1 MQGERTIVCASGV
14 VSYSEMAEGVSQ
26 WTNIC
31 CNPFGKPSHY
41 VRNKKQLRQVS
52 DWMITKVPTLTHGQK
67 ICASCRKQ
75 LSHTSSPSPTPEE
88 RRATTPESPVEG
100 SEFPDEGPESDPAVV
115 TPPGEELEPEPS
127 ESVALVNV
135 CLETFGETP
144 ITKTNLKRAKK
155 RSKQKVDKITTMMQ
169 RAMISERP
177 LCNDCEIVSQLRE
190 KFQTATR
197 SEKMQILTV
206 LPKSWSV
213 KRIQEEFGTTNFM
226 ARQAKELVKEKGV
239 LAIPDLKHGHALTEQ
254 TVHLVQ
260 SFYQSD
266 DISRVMP
273 GRKDYVSVRVGEGR
287 VHVQKRLVLCNLREL
302 YATFK
307 DQHPSDHIG
316 FSKFASLRPKHCV
329 LAGASGTHTV
339 CVCTYHQN
347 VKLMIHAAGLD
358 TSHKHIITQAVCNPS
373 QPQCFLD
380 KCTACPGTEMLR
392 ESMTIHFEKKA
403 IVNVIYQ
410 QWVSVDRTTLET
422 ASLPF
427 EDFIDTFIEKV
438 EVLIPHSFI
447 ATQQAQ
453 FFNECKK
460 ELKEGELVVVADFSE
475 NYSFVVQDAA
485 QGMHWNNSQ
494 ATIHPFVVYYQHS
507 DKEHHISFVVV
518 SDCLQHDTVAVHLFQ
533 RELIAFLKSVLP
545 FGITKITYF
554 SDGAASQYKNRK
566 NFVNLCSHEADFGMK
581 AEWHFSATSHGKGAC
596 DGVGGTV
603 KRLAARASLQKPFDQ
618 QIMSPTQLY
627 EWAKE
632 NIPAIVFRY
641 CSTEDYEVVK
651 QELES
656 RFRNSRTIPGTRKLH
671 AFIPLSR
678 HLVAVKLYS
687 NSGDCKE
694 EKVVKDEGELELD
707 GLSGYVTCVYESE
720 WWLAC
725 VLSVDSENA
734 EVKLNFLHP
743 YGPTSSYR
751 YPAIPDI
758 LSVPSSDLLCRVS
771 PRTVTGRT
779 YTITQ
784 KESREVTKKLT
795 SRL

>member
-1 MQGERTIVCASGV
+1 
-14 VSYSEMAEGVSQ
+14 MAEGVSH
-26 WTNIC
+26 WTNVC
-31 CNPFGKPSHY
+31 CNPFGKPSHF

-52 DWMITKVPTLTHGQK
+52 NWMIEKVPSLTHGQK

-75 LSHTSSPSPTPEE
+75 LAQTSTPSPTSEPRE
-88 RRATTPESPVEG
+88 TTPELVESPDER
-100 SEFPDEGPESDPAVV
+100 SELLESPDEGPHSEPDPAVV
-115 TPPGEELEPEPS
+115 TLCGEELQPEPS
-127 ESVALVNV
+127 ESVSLVNM

-144 ITKTNLKRAKK
+144 ITKTKLKRSKK
-155 RSKQKVDKITTMMQ
+155 RSKQKVDMITTMMQ
-169 RAMISERP
+169 KAVISKRP
-177 LCNDCEIVSQLRE
+177 SCSDCEIVSQLRE
-190 KFQTATR
+190 KFPAATR

-213 KRIQEEFGTTNFM
+213 KRIQEEFNTTNFM

-239 LAIPDLKHGHALTEQ
+239 LAMPDLKRGHALAEQ
-254 TVHLVQ
+254 TVHLVH

-266 DISRVMP
+266 EISRVMP
-273 GRKDYVSVRVGEGR
+273 GRKDYISVREGEGR
-287 VHVQKRLVLCNLREL
+287 VHVQKRLVLCNLKEL
-302 YATFK
+302 YAIFK

-347 VKLMIHAAGLD
+347 VKLMIHAAELD
-358 TSHKHIITQAVCNPS
+358 KSHKHIIAQAVCNPP
-373 QPQCFLD
+373 QPKCYLD

-403 IVNVIYQ
+403 IDNVIYQ

-427 EDFIDTFIEKV
+427 EDFIEAFIEKV

-453 FFNECKK
+453 FFSECKK
-460 ELKEGELVVVADFSE
+460 ELKEGELAVVADFSE

-507 DKEHHISFVVV
+507 NEEHHISFVVI

-533 RELIAFLKSVLP
+533 RALITFLKSALP
-545 FGITKITYF
+545 FADIKKIMYF

-566 NFVNLCSHEADFGMK
+566 NFVNLCSHEADFGIK

-603 KRLAARASLQKPFDQ
+603 KRLAARASLQRPYDQ

-627 EWAKE
+627 QWAKE
-632 NIPAIVFRY
+632 NIPATVFRY
-641 CSTEDYEVVK
+641 CSTEEYEVVK
-651 QELES
+651 QELEK
-656 RFRNSRTIPGTRKLH
+656 RFQNSRTIPGTRKLH
-671 AFIPLSR
+671 AFIPLSK

-687 NSGDCKE
+687 NSGEYKIK
-694 EKVVKDEGELELD
+694 KVVKDEEELELD
-707 GLSGYVTCVYESE
+707 GLSGFVTCAYKNE

-725 VLSVDSENA
+725 ILNVDPENA
-734 EVKLNFLHP
+734 EVKVTFLYPH
-743 YGPTSSYR
+743 GPARSYY
-751 YPAIPDI
+751 YPSIPDI
-758 LSVPSSDLLCRVS
+758 LSVPITDLLARVS
-771 PRTVTGRT
+771 PNTAPGHT

-784 KESREVTKKLT
+784 KESRESTKKLI
-795 SRL
+795 SHYN